1 MKRHHE
7 FQATGLDLEQ
17 VELFHTFA
25 DSRAADLLTNSYA
38 MIGINDFVTNVEITV
53 GRDHEGTP
61 TNTKRKRNST
71 LSFYPKPGH
80 KGNLEAAARGL
91 RVDPPD
97 FRPRIKLKANDIG
110 RLTFNDR

>member
-1 MKRHHE
+1 M
-7 FQATGLDLEQ
+7 
-17 VELFHTFA
+17 
-25 DSRAADLLTNSYA
+25 S
-38 MIGINDFVTNVEITV
+38 
-53 GRDHEGTP
+53 
-61 TNTKRKRNST
+61 TKRKGNDT

-110 RLTFNDR
+110 RLTFNDRPALGLCAYQREEAVFGLRPACATI

>member
-1 MKRHHE
+1 
-7 FQATGLDLEQ
+7 
-17 VELFHTFA
+17 
-25 DSRAADLLTNSYA
+25 

-53 GRDHEGTP
+53 GSDHEGTP
-61 TNTKRKRNST
+61 MSTKRKGNDT

-110 RLTFNDR
+110 RLTFNDRPALGLCAYQREEAVFGLRPACATI